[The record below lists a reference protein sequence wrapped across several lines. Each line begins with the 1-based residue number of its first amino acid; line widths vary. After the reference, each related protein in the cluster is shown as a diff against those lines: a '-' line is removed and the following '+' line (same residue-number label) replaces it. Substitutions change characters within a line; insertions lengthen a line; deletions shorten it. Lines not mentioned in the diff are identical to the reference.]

1 MCDQLKTGIF
11 AAQNLNMPEVK
22 PYNMEDSSKKEEVR
36 KMFNNI
42 APKYDFLNRLL
53 SLGIDQKW
61 RKKALR
67 TLEGHTTNQI
77 LDMATGTGDLAIMAN
92 RMLHPKKVIGVDLAP
107 KMLSFAEKKAVKLGM
122 EKTIEFREGD
132 AEQLPFEDDLFDAA
146 TVAFGVRNF
155 GDLEKGL
162 SEMRRVLKKGGRIVV
177 LEFTMPRMFP
187 FRQIY
192 HGYFRYILP
201 TIGKI
206 TSKDPKAYRYLYES
220 VQAFPDYERFT
231 SVLEKVGFSEARY
244 KSLSLGICA
253 IYTGVK

>member
-1 MCDQLKTGIF
+1 MYDLPKTGIF

-22 PYNMEDSSKKEEVR
+22 PYNMGDSSKKEEVR

-42 APKYDFLNRLL
+42 APKYDLLNRLL
-53 SLGIDQKW
+53 SMGIDQQW

-67 TLEGHTTNQI
+67 TLDGAPVGQI

-92 RMLHPKKVIGVDLAP
+92 KMYQPEKIIGVDLAP
-107 KMLSFAEKKAVKLGM
+107 NMLSIAEKKASKLQMDG
-122 EKTIEFREGD
+122 TIEFREGD
-132 AEQLPFEDDLFDAA
+132 AEQLPFEDGRFDAA

-201 TIGKI
+201 AIGKI

-220 VQAFPDYERFT
+220 VQAFPDYDRFT
-231 SVLEKVGFSEARY
+231 TVLEKVGFSEARY